1 MAERRVRVVVHGR
14 VQGVF
19 YRGWTVQQARA
30 LRLRGWVRN
39 RHDGTVEAL
48 LAGPEQAVDE
58 MIRRCQAGPP
68 AAQVTR
74 IEQHDSRDPVPEGFG
89 QRGTA

>member
-1 MAERRVRVVVHGR
+1 MASRRVRVVVRGEVH
-14 VQGVF
+14 GVF
-19 YRGWTVQQARA
+19 FRGWTVEQARS

-48 LAGPEQAVDE
+48 FSGSDEAVGE
-58 MIRRCQAGPP
+58 MIRRCHVGPP
-68 AAQVTR
+68 AARVTAV
-74 IEQHDSRDPVPEGFG
+74 EEHESGDPVPEGFG

>member
-1 MAERRVRVVVHGR
+1 MADRRVRVIVHGD

-19 YRGWTVQQARA
+19 YRGWTVEQARA

-48 LAGPEQAVDE
+48 FSGPGEAVDE
-58 MIRRCQAGPP
+58 MVRRCQDGPP
-68 AAQVTR
+68 AARVS
-74 IEQHDSRDPVPEGFG
+74 EVEVEDSREPVPEGFG